1 VALASGDAL
10 LRARGAESGP
20 GKKPHSDKTISQES
34 AKQESY
40 SDRLTQVSAM
50 ANSE

>member
-1 VALASGDAL
+1 MALSAGMLKRAWSSVRASAGQN
-10 LRARGAESGP
+10 
-20 GKKPHSDKTISQES
+20 PHSEKRTYQVL